1 MKSVRIRSYSGPNAG
16 KYGPEYLRI
25 WTLFT
30 QCLCLKIPS
39 YAYFLNTLIE
49 FVQFIEA
56 VIMKNRN
63 LSNDIW
69 LAEWLI
75 YTPLI
80 ALINCIPGFPLMF
93 LKDYRKVNV
102 NHTHLCLIWVSRRY
116 WAFFQISKTNCSNNF
131 VSANVRMHSL

>member
-69 LAEWLI
+69 LTEWLI

-93 LKDYRKVNV
+93 LKDYPNANV
-102 NHTHLCLIWVSRRY
+102 NHTHLCLICVSTRY

-131 VSANVRMHSL
+131 VSANVCMHSL